1 MISIGIFPYNQK
13 NFTFIY
19 MYIGEKS
26 EKRIVFQTG
35 SFVTF
40 VSRSRIC
47 FANRTKLL
55 GTKERQG
62 HTYENLR
69 CCL

>member
-1 MISIGIFPYNQK
+1 
-13 NFTFIY
+13 

-40 VSRSRIC
+40 ASRSRIC

-55 GTKERQG
+55 RTKERHG
-62 HTYENLR
+62 HTYENMR
-69 CCL
+69 CYL